1 MNISKTEQRALHALA
16 QGGCI
21 QFERGANGH
30 VTEVICFNR
39 DGYAMV
45 GFTLEVFKKL
55 KKKKLIRS
63 LKGQAYQISHQGRL
77 NVNAQL
83 DNR

>member
-1 MNISKTEQRALHALA
+1 MNISKAEQRALHALA

-21 QFERGANGH
+21 RFERGSNGH
-30 VTEVICFNR
+30 VTEVTCFNR
-39 DGYAMV
+39 DGYALV
-45 GFTLEVFKKL
+45 GFSIEVFKKL

-63 LKGQAYQISHQGRL
+63 KKGQAYQISHEGRL

>member
-1 MNISKTEQRALHALA
+1 MNISKAEQRVLHALA

-21 QFERGANGH
+21 QFERGSNGH
-30 VTEVICFNR
+30 VYDVTCFNR

-45 GFTLEVFKKL
+45 GFNLDVFRKL

-63 LKGQAYQISHQGRL
+63 QKGQAYLISREGRL